1 MKTKSILFVIFW
13 ILLIVISFTYD
24 QKILDFIQYL
34 KNPVLDFIFLGLH
47 YLTDWISIL
56 VLFSLYFVTKDRKKL
71 KSFLISYLI
80 TMLFVLL
87 LKNIVGRER
96 PSIEL
101 ENDLYGS
108 FPSGHSTAMFSALN
122 FVSEKYFKHWIFI
135 SILVMISR
143 VYLGAHYASDV
154 LAGAFIGYFGCR
166 ILLRLVEFG
175 KVSKFINKFCA

>member
-13 ILLIVISFTYD
+13 ILLIITSFIYD
-24 QKILDFIQYL
+24 QKILDFVQSL

-56 VLFSLYFVTKDRKKL
+56 VLFSLYFIIKDRKKL
-71 KSFLISYLI
+71 KSFLIPYLI

-87 LKNIVGRER
+87 FKNIIGRER
-96 PSIEL
+96 PSVEI
-101 ENDLYGS
+101 ENDLYES
-108 FPSGHSTAMFSALN
+108 FPSGHSAAMFSALN
-122 FVSEKYFKHWIFI
+122 FVSEKYFKYWIPI

-143 VYLGAHYASDV
+143 IYLGAHYASDV

-166 ILLRLVEFG
+166 ILLRLVESE
-175 KVSKFINKFCA
+175 KVFKFINKFCA